1 MKKINPRTERAN
13 NAAQARAKRL
23 DIIPR
28 SGQDLHPHLDVI
40 DRVREGARVVVD
52 VNPPNRLLAPDTEE
66 GRFGL
71 GARGARELEQPDSLV
86 LPVVDADVPAGPKKE
101 PGQLQADPGGPSIGE
116 AGGPSIGEAGGPSIG
131 EAGGPSI
138 GEDDVQARLHE
149 EIPTYLLARREE
161 ETGTDDVEGL
171 GASRRVEVRRVGPR
185 GYVVPN
191 DKVLLEPIGETN
203 AEHRVRALIQRSR
216 QWLFPILGD
225 VRLFERLDALQ
236 VLALGLVEGFEFG
249 LVEER
254 RARLGETRGCGD
266 SEGHDAK
273 YYRTHVVTSLI
284 SS

>member
-13 NAAQARAKRL
+13 NAAQARVKRL

-28 SGQDLHPHLDVI
+28 SGQELHPHLDVI

-86 LPVVDADVPAGPKKE
+86 LTVVDADVPAGPKKE
-101 PGQLQADPGGPSIGE
+101 PGQLQADP
-116 AGGPSIGEAGGPSIG
+116 GGPSIG

-225 VRLFERLDALQ
+225 VRLFERLHALQ
-236 VLALGLVEGFEFG
+236 VLALGLVEGLEFG